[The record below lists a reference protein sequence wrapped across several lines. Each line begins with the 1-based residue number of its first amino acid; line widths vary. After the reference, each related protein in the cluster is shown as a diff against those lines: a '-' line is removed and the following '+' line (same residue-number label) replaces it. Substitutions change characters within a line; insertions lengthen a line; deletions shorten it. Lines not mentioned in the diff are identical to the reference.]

1 MPWVALGNNSTA
13 MYSSQALALAHADT
27 YSSSVGVVG
36 SVNRASTWT
45 HDIPPP
51 PPPPQDSHIL

>member
-13 MYSSQALALAHADT
+13 MYSSQALAHADT

-45 HDIPPP
+45 HDIPA
-51 PPPPQDSHIL
+51 PPPPQDTHIL